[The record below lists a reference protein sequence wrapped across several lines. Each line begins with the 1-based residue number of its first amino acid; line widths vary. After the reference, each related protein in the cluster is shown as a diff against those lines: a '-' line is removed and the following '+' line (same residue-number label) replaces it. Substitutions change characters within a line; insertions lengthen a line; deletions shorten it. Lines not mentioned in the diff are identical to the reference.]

1 MNKSPNKRAVIVGLF
16 ILIGIILLVIFVLI
30 IGNLH
35 ETFKKKTQIVT
46 LFDDVSGLQ
55 VGNNIW
61 FSGVKIGTVSSLKF
75 YADRK
80 VKVMMKVEDKAVS
93 YIREDA
99 FVKLST
105 DGLIGNKILVIYG
118 GTSKAPQIAEG
129 DTLRV
134 EKTFTSEDMIN
145 TLQENNKNI
154 LVITNDLK
162 VISHKIANGEGTI
175 GKLINDNSLY
185 AHLDSATLSLQNASI
200 QAKQLIS
207 SLSTFSIGLNKK
219 GTLANELTTDTVV
232 FKSMKATVLHL
243 QQMSDNANV
252 FINNLKEASSNPH
265 SSLGVLLHDEES
277 GAALKQTIKNLEGGS
292 LKLEQD
298 LEAAQQ
304 SFLLKSVFKKQARAN
319 KKLVTPEVVTA
330 K

>member
-1 MNKSPNKRAVIVGLF
+1 MNKSPNKRSVIVGLF
-16 ILIGIILLVIFVLI
+16 IFIGLILLVAFVLI

-46 LFDDVSGLQ
+46 LFDDVNGLQ

-75 YADRK
+75 YAERK
-80 VKVMMKVEDKAVS
+80 VKVMMKVEDKAIS

-99 FVKLST
+99 FVKIST

-118 GTSKAPQIAEG
+118 GSSKAPQIKEG

-134 EKTFTSEDMIN
+134 EKTFTSDDMIN
-145 TLQENNKNI
+145 TLQANNKNI

-162 VISHKIANGEGTI
+162 IISHKIANGEGTI

-207 SLSTFSIGLNKK
+207 SLSTFSKGLNKK

-232 FKSMKATVLHL
+232 FKSMKATVLQL

-265 SSLGVLLHDEES
+265 SSIGVLLHDEES
-277 GAALKQTIKNLEGGS
+277 GAILKQTIKNLES
-292 LKLEQD
+292 SSQKLDQD
-298 LEAAQQ
+298 LEAAQS
-304 SFLLKSVFKKQARAN
+304 SFLLRGFFKKQAKT
-319 KKLVTPEVVTA
+319 KKEVVA
-330 K
+330 PEGGSVK